1 MGLPN
6 TCGLILHAKSAGAV
20 GHLGEIDPDGV
31 VGQEGLE
38 HVRPLNE
45 TVVARIEVVLRAE
58 VHGFADVLEAVA
70 VEMIDLWHIALHV
83 VHIDQGE
90 GGAVDDVVGAEFRTE
105 LPDEGR
111 LAHTHLAAESE
122 DAARGTLAEYVGGRH
137 GLPAVVGER

>member
-90 GGAVDDVVGAEFRTE
+90 GGAVDDVVGAEFRAE
-105 LPDEGR
+105 LSDEGR
-111 LAHTHLAAESE
+111 LAHTHLAAERK
-122 DAARGTLAEYVGGRH
+122 DAACGTLAEYVGGRH